1 MKKILFILS
10 VFALVSI
17 NAQSKKIVFG
27 YLPSWEIIDTA
38 NLKIDYETITH
49 LSPFSFEALPD
60 GSIKYIDYW
69 SSKWNPIFAKAR
81 AKNIKIIFSLTNFN
95 PDELKSILNSSS
107 VTSIMI
113 DNIIKILKDN
123 SLDGI
128 NIDFEGLYDEDKG
141 APMNNFMNQLFT
153 KAKAADSKYE
163 ISIAL
168 PSINLRNKWNFSYLS
183 AYSDYIIVMAYDYYG
198 SWSDFTAPTSPLEGL
213 NFTVKRSI
221 ESDYANVIAFN
232 PSKVVLALPFYGN
245 AWRTNSENAFA
256 TVKPYS
262 DTASFNNYI
271 ASTYFQDIPFMPP
284 FAQRFFNEQT
294 KSTWYKF
301 VDGDYIIQ
309 NWIDDE
315 YSLGLKM
322 DYALTK
328 NLGGIGIWALGYD
341 GTRPELRNIIKS
353 KFNPTHVAAE
363 DNIPTDFKL
372 YQNYPNPFNGSTI
385 IKYYL
390 PKENFIKIEIF
401 NTIGELVENVYNG
414 FQNAGLHELVFNS
427 ESFSS
432 GVYFYKITT
441 PTFSETKKLELLK

>member
-1 MKKILFILS
+1 MKKILVILS

-49 LSPFSFEALPD
+49 ISPFSFQANPD

-69 SSKWNPIFAKAR
+69 TSKWNPIFAKAR

-221 ESDYANVIAFN
+221 ENDYANVVALN
-232 PSKVVLALPFYGN
+232 PSKVVLALPYYGN
-245 AWRTNSENAFA
+245 AWRTNSENPFA
-256 TVKPYS
+256 QVKPYS

-271 ASTYFQDIPFMPP
+271 GATYFQDIPFMPP
-284 FAQRFFNEQT
+284 FTQRYFNDQS

-322 DYALTK
+322 DYAISK

-341 GTRPELRNIIKS
+341 GIRPELRNLIKS
-353 KFNPTHVAAE
+353 KFNPSDVASE
-363 DNIPTDFKL
+363 QIIPTEFVL
-372 YQNYPNPFNGSTI
+372 YQNYPNPFNGTTVL
-385 IKYYL
+385 KYYM
-390 PKENFIKIEIF
+390 PKENFLKVEVY
-401 NTIGELVENVYNG
+401 NSIGELVKILFNG
-414 FQNAGLHELVFNS
+414 FQNSGVHELVFDA
-427 ESFSS
+427 EGFSS

>member
-1 MKKILFILS
+1 MKKLYFILLL
-10 VFALVSI
+10 FALVST

-27 YLPSWEIIDTA
+27 YLPSWEIIDTV
-38 NLKIDYETITH
+38 NLKIDYETLTH
-49 LSPFSFEALPD
+49 ISPFSFQANPD
-60 GSIKYIDYW
+60 GSIKNADYW
-69 SSKWNPIFAKAR
+69 GVKWNSIITKAK
-81 AKNIKIIFSLTNFN
+81 AKNIKIIISLTNFD
-95 PDELKSILNSSS
+95 PDELKTILNSSPI
-107 VTSIMI
+107 TLKLI
-113 DNIIKILKDN
+113 DNVINLLKLY

-141 APMNNFMNQLFT
+141 SPMNNFMNQLFT
-153 KAKAADSKYE
+153 KVKEADSKYE

-168 PSINLRNKWNFSYLS
+168 PAINLRNKWNFSYIS
-183 AYSDYIIVMAYDYYG
+183 IYSDYIIIMAYDYYG

-221 ESDYANVIAFN
+221 ENDYANVVALN
-232 PSKVVLALPFYGN
+232 PSKVVLALPYYGN
-245 AWRTNSENAFA
+245 AWRTNSENPFA
-256 TVKPYS
+256 QVKPYS

-271 ASTYFQDIPFMPP
+271 GATYFQDIPFMPP
-284 FAQRFFNEQT
+284 FTQRYFNDQS

-322 DYALTK
+322 DYAISK

-341 GTRPELRNIIKS
+341 GIRPELRNLIKS
-353 KFNPTHVAAE
+353 KFNPSDVASE
-363 DNIPTDFKL
+363 QIIPTEFVL
-372 YQNYPNPFNGSTI
+372 YQNYPNPFNGTTVL
-385 IKYYL
+385 KYYM
-390 PKENFIKIEIF
+390 PKENFLKVEVY
-401 NTIGELVENVYNG
+401 NSIGELVKILFNG
-414 FQNAGLHELVFNS
+414 FQNSGVHELVFDA
-427 ESFSS
+427 EGFSS